1 MLLYVRGGYSEDK
14 RLPLTTQVHTKTP
27 EMNDAF
33 LRRFQELEDKY
44 KFIPF
49 NHSDSG
55 YVYAKSG
62 TWEGWATSAH
72 HLIKAVFG
80 DSSIH
85 NTQFAS
91 SFQQCNGERHD
102 IARLF
107 AIFSAA
113 KEDFEGGYLF
123 NVELRISGEV
133 FGDFVT
139 LARTSLGEGHK
150 DVAAVLACA
159 ALEDALKRYAAVN
172 QLPVEGK
179 AMADVVNALK
189 GAGLV
194 AGAQKTLL
202 DTMPRIRN
210 MALHGEWAK
219 LSEPDVSSVLGFVEQ
234 FLLSKFQGS

>member
-1 MLLYVRGGYSEDK
+1 
-14 RLPLTTQVHTKTP
+14 
-27 EMNDAF
+27 MNDSFA
-33 LRRFQELEDKY
+33 RRFQELEAKY
-44 KFIPF
+44 NFIPF
-49 NHSDSG
+49 SHADSG

-62 TWEGWATSAH
+62 TWEGWATNAH
-72 HLIKAVFG
+72 HLIRAVFG

-91 SFQQCNGERHD
+91 SFQQCHGERHD

-133 FGDFVT
+133 FGDFVV
-139 LARTSLGEGHK
+139 LARKALGEGHK
-150 DVAAVLACA
+150 EVAAVLACA
-159 ALEDALKRYAAVN
+159 ALEDALKRYAAVH

-179 AMADVVNALK
+179 AMADVVNTLK

-202 DTMPRIRN
+202 DAMPRIRN

-219 LSEPDVSSVLGFVEQ
+219 LSEPDVSSVIGFVEQ
-234 FLLSKFQGS
+234 FLLSKFQES